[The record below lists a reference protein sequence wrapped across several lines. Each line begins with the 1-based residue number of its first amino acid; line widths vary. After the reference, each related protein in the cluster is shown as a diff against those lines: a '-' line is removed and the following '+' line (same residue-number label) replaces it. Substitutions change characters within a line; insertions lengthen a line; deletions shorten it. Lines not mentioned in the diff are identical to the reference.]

1 MRKVFV
7 FIILLGFNYLFIYG
21 INFANE
27 YMFKNNFMIYF
38 KGKPEVLDSQ
48 EEDNGEE
55 DDVINTDYDGESFEQ
70 IGNKLDKVFA
80 KTQLEGYGEYVAK
93 TAIAKSV
100 NPYLIG
106 GIILESTSCKT
117 GCSILFQQCNNVS
130 GMKGEPGCFGGT
142 YKKYDSVG
150 DGIIDLVNYISKN
163 FYTKEIQNPNKMYQE
178 YGKNSTWAFKV
189 NKYMETIKKSK

>member
-7 FIILLGFNYLFIYG
+7 FIILLGFNFLFIYG
-21 INFANE
+21 VNYTNE

-38 KGKPEVLDSQ
+38 KGKPEVP
-48 EEDNGEE
+48 EEKE
-55 DDVINTDYDGESFEQ
+55 DDSKEEVINTDYDGENYEQ
-70 IGNKLDKVFA
+70 IGKKLDKVFT
-80 KTQLEGYGEYVAK
+80 KTLLEGYGEYIARI
-93 TAIAKSV
+93 AIAKSV

-106 GIILESTSCKT
+106 GIILESTACKME
-117 GCSILFQQCNNVS
+117 CNILFKQCNNVS
-130 GMKGEPGCFGGT
+130 GMKGEPGCFGGN

-163 FYTKEIQNPNKMYQE
+163 FYTTELQNPNKMYQE
-178 YGKNSTWAFKV
+178 YGKNTTWAYKV